1 MLSYFSIDLEQSAL
15 QLVLINFAD
24 WKQSIATFYF
34 M

>member
-15 QLVLINFAD
+15 QFVLINFTD
-24 WKQSIATFYF
+24 WKQSIATFYL